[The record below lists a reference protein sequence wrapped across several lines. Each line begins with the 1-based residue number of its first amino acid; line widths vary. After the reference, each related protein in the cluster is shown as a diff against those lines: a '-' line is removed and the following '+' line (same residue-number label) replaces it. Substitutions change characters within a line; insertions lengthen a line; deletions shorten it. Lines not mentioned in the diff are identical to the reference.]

1 MLWLAVSIQPI
12 PPPTQTVT
20 LPPAH
25 PVTPT
30 ANVVHVA
37 PAPAAQGNLSQAAG
51 PVYEALQA
59 ASTLPP
65 APNPTFIPPASGN
78 ALRLYAAVQALAA
91 ERVYPAPVFSFR
103 A

>member
-1 MLWLAVSIQPI
+1 MSIQPI
-12 PPPTQTVT
+12 PPSTQTVT

-25 PVTPT
+25 PVAPV
-30 ANVVHVA
+30 ADVVHVVPA
-37 PAPAAQGNLSQAAG
+37 APAAQGNLSQAAG

>member
-1 MLWLAVSIQPI
+1 MSIAPI
-12 PPPTQTVT
+12 APPTQTIT

-25 PVTPT
+25 PV
-30 ANVVHVA
+30 AHVA
-37 PAPAAQGNLSQAAG
+37 EAVRVQPDASTAQGNLSQVAH

-59 ASTLPP
+59 AATLPP
-65 APNPTFIPPASGN
+65 SPNPTFIPPANGN

-91 ERVYPAPVFSFR
+91 ERIYPAPVFSFR

>member
-1 MLWLAVSIQPI
+1 MSITSVAPPI
-12 PPPTQTVT
+12 QTLN

-25 PVTPT
+25 PVVP
-30 ANVVHVA
+30 VA
-37 PAPAAQGNLSQAAG
+37 EAVRVQPAAAPAQGNLSQAAY

-59 ASTLPP
+59 AAALPP
-65 APNPTFIPPASGN
+65 SPNPTFIPPASGN